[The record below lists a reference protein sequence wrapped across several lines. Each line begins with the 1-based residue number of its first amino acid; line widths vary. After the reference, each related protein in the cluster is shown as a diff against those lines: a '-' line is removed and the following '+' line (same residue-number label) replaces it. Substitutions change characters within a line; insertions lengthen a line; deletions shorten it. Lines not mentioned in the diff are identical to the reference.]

1 VWRATT
7 LDLLFLVLAAAAM
20 VFDAF
25 GHELHCTPKETAA
38 LQVATLQ
45 ALPWNT
51 DVMYTLESSFTTLH
65 DDW

>member
-1 VWRATT
+1 

-45 ALPWNT
+45 ALP
-51 DVMYTLESSFTTLH
+51 
-65 DDW
+65 